1 LNKEQTESIVEC
13 HFYLKKIIGIYFNCE
28 EYSQTEYEYI
38 GDDPLLSRYL
48 VDDDDAPYI
57 PSDDYF
63 IDHMNTSM
71 LYFLND
77 NKNYT
82 W

>member
-1 LNKEQTESIVEC
+1 MIHYYHN
-13 HFYLKKIIGIYFNCE
+13 YF
-28 EYSQTEYEYI
+28 
-38 GDDPLLSRYL
+38 

-63 IDHMNTSM
+63 IDHMNTFM

-82 W
+82 WQGGGFL